1 MATLKLENCEAPE
14 AVERWAAQ
22 EAKPLHA
29 EMVDIDK
36 QIVKLGKQKAELR
49 DKILAIE
56 AEGADRRG
64 DLAGPDAG
72 PAQTLG
78 V

>member
-14 AVERWAAQ
+14 QVERWAAQ

-36 QIVKLGKQKAELR
+36 QIVKLGKQKAALR
-49 DKILAIE
+49 DLILAIE
-56 AEGADRRG
+56 KEGADRRG
-64 DLAGPDAG
+64 ELAGPASG
-72 PAQTLG
+72 PDQTLG